1 MPASS
6 PATRSSSLTIH
17 TVDPDGRIM
26 NTLGGAAS
34 SASPPGTPIHEAL
47 AHLASRERI
56 EAAIDDLK
64 TGRLHSISWSLVE
77 RPGTDDG
84 TRHVQLHIS
93 PIRESNHAIHSYVFC
108 ITDGSPSERLNRA
121 LIEAAVAINAATD
134 ELAIF
139 REAARQ
145 ASSILNAEEVVV
157 AIMPDTGSS
166 LQTVA
171 HTGHS
176 DIRIDELA
184 DRLRAFA
191 GSSAMPSCVTA
202 RASDTNMEVMAPV
215 RSDSAFGVRT
225 PNAFL
230 VATVP
235 QSSLR
240 EFSGDVEHTLATIA
254 WMTRAALEKDQRLRA
269 RASSELLA
277 STGNVAARIAQELR
291 SSLLGVAS
299 AVQLLR
305 FRASEDPVMERNIGR
320 MMRDIDRLNRM
331 SASLMELGGSEHLE
345 LVPADPDDV
354 WDAVIEEHRGRMES
368 RSIVLNRTRANGTA
382 RCALDA
388 ERLARAFS
396 HVLLNAIENAPEA
409 SDLTLVSEQADDGS
423 WTCQLTNAGAPVSEE
438 TLQRAFEVLFS
449 TRADGTGIGLALS
462 RRIMDEHNGTIGLE
476 SVDTGGVTA
485 TFSLPC
491 AE

>member
-6 PATRSSSLTIH
+6 PTTRSSSLTIH

-26 NTLGGAAS
+26 NTLGGAANS
-34 SASPPGTPIHEAL
+34 VSPPGTPIHEAL

-56 EAAIDDLK
+56 EAAVDDLK
-64 TGRLHSISWSLVE
+64 TGRLHSISWSLVG
-77 RPGTDDG
+77 RPGTDDDA
-84 TRHVQLHIS
+84 RHVQLHIS
-93 PIRESNHAIHSYVFC
+93 PIRESDHAIHSYVFC
-108 ITDGSPSERLNRA
+108 VADGSRSERLNRS

-134 ELAIF
+134 EVAIY

-145 ASSILNAEEVVV
+145 ASSVLNADDVVV
-157 AIMPDTGSS
+157 ATTPDTGSP
-166 LQTVA
+166 LQVVA
-171 HTGHS
+171 HLGHS
-176 DIRIDELA
+176 DVRTEELA
-184 DRLRAFA
+184 ERLRTVA
-191 GSSAMPSCVTA
+191 GSSAMPHDATA
-202 RASDTNMEVMAPV
+202 RAAGTNVEVIAPV
-215 RSDSAFGVRT
+215 HTDSANGLHT

-240 EFSGDVEHTLATIA
+240 EFSGDAEHTLATIA
-254 WMTRAALEKDQRLRA
+254 WITRAALEKDRRLRA

-331 SASLMELGGSEHLE
+331 SASLMELGGSEQLE

-368 RSIVLNRTRANGTA
+368 RSIVLNRTRAIGTA

-409 SDLTLVSEQADDGS
+409 SDLTLVSEYEDDGS
-423 WTCQLTNAGAPVSEE
+423 WTCRLTNGGAPLSEE

-462 RRIMDEHNGTIGLE
+462 RRIMDEHNGTIELE
-476 SVDTGGVTA
+476 SVETGGVTA
-485 TFSLPC
+485 RFSLPC